1 MEVTVEKVFGE
12 RKINGMC
19 TAVISNRNKTIVGW
33 NLDLLEMRHRVRP
46 TDDGVYIE
54 IEDAK
59 EGWLPLFGANKR
71 GDFVSMPTCWPFDQ
85 RSDPVS
91 GSENIMMLDID
102 LLLQKKTLAEI
113 HELVLEK
120 PVCSLP
126 GVTFQSQ
133 LSDKEGNVLQIVP
146 GQGFRYFEKPKYSVM
161 TNFSPFKM
169 DSEQHPWM
177 GWDRYQTAVR
187 RLEAA
192 DDFDFEDCFELLKAT
207 SQEECPTVVS
217 MVFDI
222 SENTVFWCENRDWND
237 IRRKDL

>member
-1 MEVTVEKVFGE
+1 
-12 RKINGMC
+12 
-19 TAVISNRNKTIVGW
+19 
-33 NLDLLEMRHRVRP
+33 
-46 TDDGVYIE
+46 
-54 IEDAK
+54 
-59 EGWLPLFGANKR
+59 
-71 GDFVSMPTCWPFDQ
+71 MPTCWPFDQ

-146 GQGFRYFEKPKYSVM
+146 GRGFRYFEKPKYSVM

-177 GWDRYQTAVR
+177 GWDRYQTVVR

-192 DDFDFEDCFELLKAT
+192 DEDFDVEDCFELLKAT

-217 MVFDI
+217 MVFDV